1 MRLALPS
8 AKSLLR
14 ATAIAATVA
23 VAIALLLPAIGL
35 AIHSVGHPPTPLML
49 WRMAH
54 GEPVTRVWTPL
65 SAIDRHLVVAV
76 IASEDNGFCGHAGVD
91 WGELEDV
98 MDQEGGP
105 TRGGSTLTMQVTKN
119 LFLWNGHG
127 WLRKPFEI
135 PLALLVDYVW
145 SKPKIL
151 EIYFNIAEWG
161 PNGEFG
167 AEAGAR
173 RAFGKGAGRLGPH
186 EAALLTVMLPN
197 PHTRD
202 ARRPSPRLAR
212 VAGIIQ
218 RRAAKSPEL
227 ADCIPTFRR

>member
-1 MRLALPS
+1 MRLPLPS
-8 AKSLLR
+8 RR
-14 ATAIAATVA
+14 AFVALVA
-23 VAIALLLPAIGL
+23 VVLGLAVLLPAAVL
-35 AIHSVGHPPTPLML
+35 VAHDFGHPPTPLML
-49 WRMAH
+49 WRQAR
-54 GEPVTRVWTPL
+54 GLPVTRIWTPL
-65 SAIDRHLVVAV
+65 AGFDRNLVVAV
-76 IASEDNGFCGHAGVD
+76 VASEDNGFCGHDGVD

-105 TRGGSTLTMQVTKN
+105 KRGGSTITMQVTKN
-119 LFLWNGHG
+119 LLLWNGFG

-135 PLALLVDYVW
+135 PLALVVDYVW
-145 SKPKIL
+145 PKEKIL
-151 EIYFNIAEWG
+151 ETYLNIAEWG

-173 RAFGKGAGRLGPH
+173 RAFGKSAARLSPH

-202 ARRPSPRLAR
+202 ARRPSRRLAH
-212 VAGIIQ
+212 VADIVR

-227 ADCIPTFRR
+227 ADCIPRFRR